1 MDHRTFPPGDL
12 PGRRA
17 CTRSTPDADPRLDL
31 VAGSVDLAEGRLLFV
46 QPRDAMA
53 LLDEEDIAADQAYP
67 PYWAELW
74 PSGIELAYAVA
85 AASAGSWRN
94 APVLELGCGLG
105 LPAVAA
111 ALAGAR
117 VLATDRSADATTFAA
132 VNAEQN
138 GVRVETAVCS
148 WDGPGLVLARAPWR
162 LVLAADVLY
171 GQRNVDE
178 LLDLLPRL
186 VDDDGEVWIADPRR
200 PLTGEFLAAARTAW
214 RSVETIPTRVPQV
227 RIHRLAGPRHP
238 RLPPRLG
245 QPGECGQ

>member
-1 MDHRTFPPGDL
+1 VEHRAPSPSDLSDRPGVR
-12 PGRRA
+12 PTRA
-17 CTRSTPDADPRLDL
+17 TDPRLDL
-31 VAGSVDLAEGRLLFV
+31 VAGAVDLVAGRLVFV
-46 QPRDAMA
+46 HPRDAMA

-74 PSGIELAYAVA
+74 PSGIELAHAV
-85 AASAGSWRN
+85 SAGSWRDV
-94 APVLELGCGLG
+94 PVLELGCGLG

-117 VLATDRSADATTFAA
+117 VLATDRSADAVTFAA

-138 GVRVETAVCS
+138 GVHVETAVCA
-148 WDGPGLVLARAPWR
+148 WDEPGPLLARAPWR

-186 VDDDGEVWIADPRR
+186 VDDGGEVWIADPRR
-200 PLTGEFLAAARTAW
+200 PLTGEFLAAARAVW
-214 RSVETIPTRVPQV
+214 HSVETTPTRLAQIL
-227 RIHRLAGPRHP
+227 IHRLAGAPDP
-238 RLPPRLG
+238 AN
-245 QPGECGQ
+245 

>member
-1 MDHRTFPPGDL
+1 MRPTQ
-12 PGRRA
+12 
-17 CTRSTPDADPRLDL
+17 DADPRLDL
-31 VAGSVDLAEGRLLFV
+31 VAGAVDLVEGRLVFV
-46 QPRDAMA
+46 HPRDAMA
-53 LLDEEDIAADQAYP
+53 LLDVEDIAADQAYP

-74 PSGIELAYAVA
+74 PSGIELAHAV
-85 AASAGSWRN
+85 SVGSWRD

-111 ALAGAR
+111 ALTGAR
-117 VLATDRSADATTFAA
+117 VLATDRSADAVTFAA

-138 GVRVETAVCS
+138 GVHVETAVCA
-148 WDGPGLVLARAPWR
+148 WDQPGPLLAGAPWR

-238 RLPPRLG
+238 RLPPRFG